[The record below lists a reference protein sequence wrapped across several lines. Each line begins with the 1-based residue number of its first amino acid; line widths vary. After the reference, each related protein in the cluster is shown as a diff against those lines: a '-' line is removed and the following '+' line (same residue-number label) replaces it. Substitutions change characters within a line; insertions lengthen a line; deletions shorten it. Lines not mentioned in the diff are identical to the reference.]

1 MTTKAYPNQTRRR
14 GSIIVIS
21 APSGSGKT
29 TLVKRLLAALPGL
42 GFSVSYTTRPPR
54 HGEKDGRDYY
64 FVNRREFRRMI
75 ANQEFLEWAEIVGHL
90 YGTATKQLR
99 AAQDVGEDIL
109 LDIDVQGHEQLR
121 RKLPEA
127 VSVFILPP
135 SYQELERRLRRR
147 RSDAPGVIEGRLN
160 NARHEIQ
167 HWAEYDYLVVND
179 RLTRATR
186 ALRSIVEAARSRR
199 QVQEECAQEISQT
212 FGG

>member
-1 MTTKAYPNQTRRR
+1 MTAKANPNQARRC

-42 GFSVSYTTRPPR
+42 EFSISYTTRPPR

-64 FVNRREFRRMI
+64 FVSRREFRRMI
-75 ANQEFLEWAEIVGHL
+75 ADQEFLEWAEIVGHL

-99 AAQDVGEDIL
+99 AAQDAGEDIL

-127 VSVFILPP
+127 VSIFILPP

-147 RSDAPGVIEGRLN
+147 RSDAPEVIERRLN
-160 NARHEIQ
+160 NSRREIQ

-186 ALRSIVEAARSRR
+186 ALRAIVEAARSRR
-199 QVQEECAQEISQT
+199 QVQEESAQEISQT

>member
-1 MTTKAYPNQTRRR
+1 MTTKANPNQARRR

-42 GFSVSYTTRPPR
+42 KFSISYTTRLPR

-64 FVNRREFRRMI
+64 FVSRREFRRMI
-75 ANQEFLEWAEIVGHL
+75 ADQEFLEWAEIVGHL

-99 AAQDVGEDIL
+99 AAQDAGEDIL
-109 LDIDVQGHEQLR
+109 LDIDVQGHQQLR

-127 VSVFILPP
+127 VSIFILPP

-147 RSDAPGVIEGRLN
+147 RSDAPEVIERRLN
-160 NARHEIQ
+160 NARREIQ

-199 QVQEECAQEISQT
+199 QVQEESAQEISQT

>member
-1 MTTKAYPNQTRRR
+1 MTAKANPNQARRC

-42 GFSVSYTTRPPR
+42 EFSISYTTRLPR

-64 FVNRREFRRMI
+64 FVSRREFRRMI
-75 ANQEFLEWAEIVGHL
+75 ADQEFLEWAEIVGHL

-99 AAQDVGEDIL
+99 AAQDTGEDIL
-109 LDIDVQGHEQLR
+109 LDIDVQGHAQLR

-127 VSVFILPP
+127 VSIFILPP

-147 RSDAPGVIEGRLN
+147 RSDAPEVIERRLN
-160 NARHEIQ
+160 NSRREIQ

-199 QVQEECAQEISQT
+199 QVQEESAQEISQT

>member
-1 MTTKAYPNQTRRR
+1 MTTKANPNQARRR

-42 GFSVSYTTRPPR
+42 EFSISYTTRPPR

-64 FVNRREFRRMI
+64 FVSRREFRRMI
-75 ANQEFLEWAEIVGHL
+75 ADHEFTEWAEIVGHL
-90 YGTATKQLR
+90 YGTSTKQLR
-99 AAQDVGEDIL
+99 AAQDAGEDIL

-127 VSVFILPP
+127 VSIFILPP

-147 RSDAPGVIEGRLN
+147 RSDAPEVIERRLN
-160 NARHEIQ
+160 NARREIH

-186 ALRSIVEAARSRR
+186 ALRAIVEAARSRR
-199 QVQEECAQEISQT
+199 LVQEESAQEISQT